1 MELDKKALAVTRLVA
16 AIYEWDPRGP
26 SSASDE
32 WDKEKAVKQLIDSAL
47 PSEQSRQNLIDMVLA
62 MTLLTSGNVATV
74 RDPSSFDPKKSK
86 QLYTILSSASK
97 YLFNCLRVP
106 YHQKITQENYAAAK
120 KLLPIIGSSSMLES
134 EVYSVFSKSG
144 LASTKPT
151 LAKHIDTSPAKAG
164 IGGYDQLHRGLSNV
178 SDAMVIRITNLDKS
192 WDMSR
197 GVSTSRNYA
206 SAKGFSMK
214 EGTNHVLFSF
224 DNPTKKG
231 FNALRMSKYGKEEE
245 IVLSGVAQIDN
256 YQLTFYAEDADIDPN
271 GTGFGRNSEYAI
283 QVTPQMIFVRKG
295 LRPFFVKNDIS
306 GQEAHLFIKEAMS
319 GKPFSITGKD
329 GTEARLICKPKTAS
343 IEAFGSIK

>member
-26 SSASDE
+26 SSYSDE
-32 WDKEKAVKQLIDSAL
+32 WDRENAVKQLINSAL
-47 PSEQSRQNLIDMVLA
+47 PSEQSRQNLINMILA
-62 MTLLTSGNVATV
+62 MTLITSGNVATV
-74 RDPSSFDPKKSK
+74 RDPSSFNPKKAK
-86 QLYTILSSASK
+86 KLYSILSPASK
-97 YLFNCLRVP
+97 YLFDCLRIP
-106 YHQKITQENYAAAK
+106 YHQQVTQKNYADAK
-120 KLLPIIGSSSMLES
+120 KLLPIIGSSSMLEE

-144 LASTKPT
+144 LAATKPT

-164 IGGYDQLHRGLSNV
+164 IGGYDMLHRGLSNV

-224 DNPTKKG
+224 DNPTRKG
-231 FNALRMSKYGKEEE
+231 FNALKMSKYGKEEE
-245 IVLSGVAQIDN
+245 IVLSGVAQINN

-271 GTGFGRNSEYAI
+271 GAGFSRNSEYAI

-295 LRPFFVKNDIS
+295 LKPFFMKSNLS
-306 GQEAHLFIKEAMS
+306 GQEAHLFIREAMS

-329 GTEARLICKPKTAS
+329 GTEASLICKPKTAS

>member
-26 SSASDE
+26 SSASDNINRE
-32 WDKEKAVKQLIDSAL
+32 RAVKQLIDSAL
-47 PSEQSRQNLIDMVLA
+47 PSDQSKQNLVNMILA

-74 RDPSSFDPKKSK
+74 RDPSSFNPKKAKRLS
-86 QLYTILSSASK
+86 TILSPASE
-97 YLFNCLRVP
+97 YLLKSLGFP
-106 YHQKITQENYAAAK
+106 YYGMATEKNYADAK

-134 EVYSVFSKSG
+134 EVYNVFSKSG
-144 LASTKPT
+144 LPATRPT
-151 LAKHIDTSPAKAG
+151 LAKHIDISPAKAG
-164 IGGYDQLHRGLSNV
+164 IGGYDMLHRGLSNV

-231 FNALRMSKYGKEEE
+231 FNALKMSKYGKEEE
-245 IVLSGVAQIDN
+245 VVLSGVAQIEN
-256 YQLTFYAEDADIDPN
+256 YQLTFYAEDADLDSS
-271 GTGFGRNSEYAI
+271 GSEFSRSSEYAL
-283 QVTPQMIFVRKG
+283 QVTPSMIFVRKG
-295 LRPFFVKNDIS
+295 LRPFYMKSDIT

-319 GKPFSITGKD
+319 GKPFNITGKD
-329 GTEARLICKPKTAS
+329 GTEATLVCKPKTAS